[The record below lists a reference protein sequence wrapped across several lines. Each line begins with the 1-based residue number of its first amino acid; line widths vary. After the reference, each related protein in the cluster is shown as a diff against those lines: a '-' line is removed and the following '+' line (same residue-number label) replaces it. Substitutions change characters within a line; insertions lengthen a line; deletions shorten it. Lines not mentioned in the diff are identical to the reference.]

1 MGTRSA
7 PVEHEEM
14 QASDK
19 WQLYHLTHR
28 MNLIT
33 KNLMQHA
40 SILGTPAA
48 LI

>member
-1 MGTRSA
+1 MGTISA
-7 PVEHEEM
+7 PVEHKEM

-40 SILGTPAA
+40 SILETPAA